1 MRRPLALAAALLV
14 AGGCAA
20 VENRIVFFPHPYP
33 IGDWTPDP
41 RVEDVWIDSP
51 DGARLH
57 GWLATPDGDPRAVVL
72 FCHGNGRNVTTRR
85 HVLELY
91 RDRMNATVL
100 VFDYRGYGKSTGRPT
115 EAGVLLDARAARR
128 WLAARTGVPEGDVV
142 IAGHSL
148 GGGVAVDLAAGDGAR
163 ALVLEGTFTNLP
175 DVADHHVP
183 LIPMRPLMLA
193 ELNSLRKIPNYRGP
207 LLQVHGDA
215 DRIVPY
221 ELGRRLFVAGNE
233 PKEFVTVPNGNHN
246 DLYTPAFVAAL
257 DRFLAALPRPAATGP
272 APEK

>member
-1 MRRPLALAAALLV
+1 MRRPLALVAAALLA

-41 RVEDVWIDSP
+41 RVEDVWIDAP

-57 GWLATPDGDPRAVVL
+57 GWLAEPAGDRRAVVL

-128 WLAARTGVPEGDVV
+128 WLAARAGVREGDVV

-163 ALVLEGTFTNLP
+163 GLVIEGTFTNLP
-175 DVADHHVP
+175 DVAEYHVP
-183 LIPMRPLMLA
+183 LLPMRSLMLA
-193 ELNSLRKIPNYRGP
+193 ELNSVRKIPAYRGP

-221 ELGRRLFVAGNE
+221 ELGRRLFAAANE

-257 DRFLAALPRPAATGP
+257 DQFLAALPRPAATGR
-272 APEK
+272 